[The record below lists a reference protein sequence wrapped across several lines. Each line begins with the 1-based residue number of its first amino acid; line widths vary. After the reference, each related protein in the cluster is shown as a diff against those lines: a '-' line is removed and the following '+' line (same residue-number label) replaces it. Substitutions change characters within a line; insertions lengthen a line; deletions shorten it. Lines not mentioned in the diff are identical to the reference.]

1 MTDVVG
7 ELGPVPLSSSD
18 AATVGGYTLI
28 DRLGS
33 GGMGM
38 VYLARSASGRQV
50 AVKLVHA
57 QFAENDEFRAR
68 FRQEIAAARRVSG
81 AFTAPVVDADPEAER
96 PWMAT
101 LYVPGPTLAQRV
113 TESGPL
119 AGAEL
124 RTLALGL
131 CEALRDIHQAGV
143 VHRDLKP
150 ANVLLA
156 GDGPRVIDFGISR
169 AADSQALTTT
179 GRAFGTPP
187 FMSPE
192 QMNSTR
198 GAGPASDVFSL
209 AAVLV
214 FAACGRGPF
223 DAESAYL
230 TAYNVVHLPPVLDDV
245 AEPLRSI
252 VARCLEKDPRRRPGL
267 DELLPLFQGLP
278 ADGASGTGRVAAPV
292 VTTWDPASRHTTSP
306 PRVPRRRVLLAS
318 LTAGLAL
325 AGLGAVAV
333 TWYGGT
339 GGTGTG
345 DAAAGATPGSDAPGA
360 PAPTLP
366 KGWQPWQTTLRTTT
380 PLYGSGDSD
389 SGCLVS
395 GEALYCGGEGFTA
408 VRLDAATGTTAW
420 RFSAGVESSTPVLAR
435 DGVVVV
441 NDHQGP
447 AWSTEKRQWVTGL
460 GADDGKARWTHSV
473 ADGARAAAFGTWV
486 VVLSVDERYLIA
498 MNADDGT
505 EAWRFPVPA
514 GMYCDPWSG
523 DVLYAL
529 CYAADAKDLTGT
541 LWRFDPA
548 DGDPHEVGAVPYR
561 ARPAGVDGSD
571 LVLLEYPVDPAGE
584 PLAYSSVVRVDTTAG
599 TSRRVPLPKGG
610 GVMKDDAT
618 RLIGG
623 TLYTARADGTVSAVS
638 ARTGE
643 ERWRRATEVQ
653 NLSAPVW
660 SETYDELYFV
670 TGYGGLLALDK
681 AGGEVWRTPAREGA
695 RPQAEAGPPHVYLTK
710 DAVVAL
716 TGGLAFSVSPVEP
729 DAPAPLP

>member
-1 MTDVVG
+1 M
-7 ELGPVPLSSSD
+7 PLIGSD
-18 AATVGGYTLI
+18 PATVGGYTLV

-38 VYLARSASGRQV
+38 VYLARSASGREV

-57 QFAENDEFRAR
+57 QFAENDEFRVR

-81 AFTAPVVDADPEAER
+81 AYTAPVVDADPEAER

-101 LYVPGPTLAQRV
+101 LYVPGPTLADRV
-113 TESGPL
+113 TEAGPL

-131 CEALRDIHQAGV
+131 GEALRDIHQAGV

-156 GDGPRVIDFGISR
+156 EDGPRVIDFGISR

-179 GRAFGTPP
+179 GRVFGTPP

-230 TAYNVVHLPPVLDDV
+230 TAYNVVHLPPTLDDV

-252 VARCLEKDPRRRPGL
+252 VTRCLEKDPRRRPGL
-267 DELLPLFQGLP
+267 GELLPLLQGLP
-278 ADGASGTGRVAAPV
+278 GGGATGTWRVAAPV
-292 VTTWDPASRHTTSP
+292 ATTWDPARRPATR
-306 PRVPRRRVLLAS
+306 PRRAPRRRVLLAS
-318 LTAGLAL
+318 LAAGLAL

-333 TWYGGT
+333 DWYGGT

-345 DAAAGATPGSDAPGA
+345 DVAAGAPTGSDDSGA

-366 KGWQPWQTTLRTTT
+366 KGWQPWQTTLRTKT
-380 PLYGSGDSD
+380 PLYGSGDSG

-408 VRLDAATGTTAW
+408 ARLDAATGKTAW

-441 NDHQGP
+441 NDHEGP
-447 AWSTEKRQWVTGL
+447 AWSTDTRQWVTGL
-460 GADDGKARWTHSV
+460 GTDDGKARWTHSV

-486 VVLSVDERYLIA
+486 VVLSADERNLIA
-498 MNADDGT
+498 MNAADGT

-514 GMYCDPWSG
+514 GAYCDPWTG
-523 DVLYAL
+523 DDALYAL
-529 CYAADAKDLTGT
+529 CYAADAQSDTGT

-548 DGDPHEVGAVPYR
+548 NGDPHEVGAVPFH

-571 LVLLEYPVDPAGE
+571 LVLLEYPVDPNGE
-584 PLAYSSVVRVDTTAG
+584 PLAYSSVVRVDTTTG
-599 TSRRVPLPKGG
+599 TTRRVPLPKRSRIA
-610 GVMKDDAT
+610 KDDAI

-623 TLYTARADGTVSAVS
+623 TLYAARADGTVSAMS

-670 TGYGGLLALDK
+670 TGYGGLLALEK
-681 AGGEVWRTPAREGA
+681 AGGDEVWRTPAREGA
-695 RPQAEAGPPHVYLTK
+695 VPRAEAGPPQVYLK
-710 DAVVAL
+710 DDAIVAL